1 MANKA
6 AVANY
11 FNQPLWRV
19 IVVIGF
25 LLGFGIFSSNW
36 FIALVIIGLSGWIA
50 KTKLIDC
57 MTDEQI
63 EEQYKLFAEENF
75 ETAKRDCGIDD
86 SMLTQS
92 PDWFW
97 YIDDFEGNRKRLY
110 RMGKDKILRCNT
122 RGICI
127 LNYGRDQIFSW
138 ELAVN
143 IQTEKM
149 SNEDTSEYYYKDVV
163 GIDIIQKE
171 QLVLRTA
178 GGSKKYMIAGKVNSE
193 SNKKGGKEGG
203 AEERGK
209 AVISSIRTMLRE
221 KKS

>member
-1 MANKA
+1 MANKS

-11 FNQPLWRV
+11 FNRPSWIL
-19 IVVIGF
+19 VVIIGF
-25 LLGFGIFSSNW
+25 ILGIGIFASNW

-50 KTKLIDC
+50 KTKLIDS

-63 EEQYKLFAEENF
+63 EEQYKLFAEANF

-97 YIDDFEGNRKRLY
+97 YIDDFKGNHKRLY
-110 RMGKDKILRCNT
+110 RIGKDKVNRCNT

-138 ELAVN
+138 AIAVN
-143 IQTEKM
+143 IQTEKT

-171 QLVLRTA
+171 TLVLRTA
-178 GGSKKYMIAGKVNSE
+178 GGLVKYMIAGKVNSE
-193 SNKKGGKEGG
+193 SNKKGGKEAG